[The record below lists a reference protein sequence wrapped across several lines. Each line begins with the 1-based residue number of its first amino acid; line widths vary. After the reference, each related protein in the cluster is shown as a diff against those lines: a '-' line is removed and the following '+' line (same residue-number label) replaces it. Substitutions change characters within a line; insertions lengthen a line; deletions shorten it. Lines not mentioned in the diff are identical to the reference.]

1 MVTIRASKQGLIQVD
16 QVRRRRGWDKQ
27 SAIWYSMV
35 PTSRATLKRF
45 WRREAIEQGTFIAIC
60 QAVSITDWD
69 AIAESNDVVDELL
82 LCLDTMPDVPLFF
95 GRTDALA
102 HLTDLIL
109 RKCRVIVIWGF
120 NGIGKTSL
128 VVEWI
133 EESFIRSGAAER
145 QFEAIFWRS
154 LQYNPSLETL
164 TRSLAEKCN
173 EDPETPILTVLQRH
187 SVLLILDNWEALLGG
202 ASAGTVRS
210 EFDGF
215 SYLLQKI
222 GIANHKSCVIVIS
235 CEKPSELALLEGMN
249 PSIQS
254 YKLAGME
261 QQDAFPLLQHR
272 GLREEPTAWETL
284 IQLYRGNPLALNM
297 IASLIQDVCQGSA
310 AEFLEMN
317 TIVVHKL
324 DNVLAER
331 IRCLP
336 TTELNI
342 LQILAQ
348 IGQPTSRESLHQRV
362 SAEMSQSQLIEILIS
377 LERRCLLEI
386 LSAETT
392 LFALAPI
399 VQKYVNQ
406 HLPYTNFL

>member
-1 MVTIRASKQGLIQVD
+1 MVTIRASEQGLIQVD
-16 QVRRRRGWDKQ
+16 QARRRKGWLKQ
-27 SAIWYSMV
+27 SEIWCRMAQ
-35 PTSRATLKRF
+35 TSRATLKRF

-60 QAVSITDWD
+60 QAVGITDWEV
-69 AIAESNDVVDELL
+69 IAESDDVVHKLL

-95 GRTDALA
+95 GRATALA
-102 HLTDLIL
+102 HLTDLS
-109 RKCRVIVIWGF
+109 RQCRVIVIWGF

-133 EESFIRSGAAER
+133 ESFIRSGAAEKR
-145 QFEAIFWRS
+145 FDVIFWRS

-164 TRSLAEKCN
+164 TRSLAERCN
-173 EDPETPILTVLQRH
+173 EDPENPIITVLQRH
-187 SVLLILDNWEALLGG
+187 SVLLILDNWEALVGG
-202 ASAGTVRS
+202 SSAGTVKA
-210 EFDGF
+210 EFAGF

-222 GIANHKSCVIVIS
+222 GIARHNSCVIVIS

-249 PSIQS
+249 PSIKS

-261 QQDAFPLLQHR
+261 QDAFLLFQHR
-272 GLREEPTAWETL
+272 GLREERAAWQTL
-284 IQLYRGNPLALNM
+284 IQRYRGNPLALNM
-297 IASLIQDVCQGSA
+297 IATLIQDICQGSA
-310 AEFLEMN
+310 AAFLEMK

-336 TTELNI
+336 TSELKI
-342 LQILAQ
+342 LKILAQ
-348 IGQPTSRESLHQRV
+348 IGQPTSRESLHQWV
-362 SAEMSQSQLIEILIS
+362 SAEMSQSQLLEILLS

-386 LSAETT
+386 LSTETI

-399 VQKYVNQ
+399 IQKYVNQ
-406 HLPYTNFL
+406 HLP

>member
-1 MVTIRASKQGLIQVD
+1 MVTIRASEQGLIQVD

-45 WRREAIEQGTFIAIC
+45 WRGEAIEQGTFIAIC
-60 QAVSITDWD
+60 QAVGITDWE
-69 AIAESNDVVDELL
+69 AIAESDDVVHELL

-102 HLTDLIL
+102 HLTNLSSQ
-109 RKCRVIVIWGF
+109 CRVIVIWGF

-133 EESFIRSGAAER
+133 ESFIRSGAAENR
-145 QFEAIFWRS
+145 FEVIFWRS
-154 LQYNPSLETL
+154 LQYNPSLEIL
-164 TRSLAEKCN
+164 TRSLAEQCN

-202 ASAGTVRS
+202 ASAGTVAA

-222 GIANHKSCVIVIS
+222 GLARHNSCVIVIS
-235 CEKPSELALLEGMN
+235 CEKPSELALLEGK

-272 GLREEPTAWETL
+272 GLPQEPAAWETL

-310 AEFLEMN
+310 AKFLEMK

-336 TTELNI
+336 TTELKI
-342 LQILAQ
+342 LRILAQ
-348 IGQPTSRESLHQRV
+348 IGQPTSRESLYQRV
-362 SAEMSQSQLIEILIS
+362 SSEMSQSQLLEIVLS

-399 VQKYVNQ
+399 IQKYVN
-406 HLPYTNFL
+406 